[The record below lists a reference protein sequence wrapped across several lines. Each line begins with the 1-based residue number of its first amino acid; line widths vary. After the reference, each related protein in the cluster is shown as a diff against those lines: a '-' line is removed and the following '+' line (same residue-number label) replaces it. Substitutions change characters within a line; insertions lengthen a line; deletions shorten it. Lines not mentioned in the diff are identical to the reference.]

1 MRLLKPVIGSAVI
14 HGLPQKGCT
23 ENTCGTADLATIRN
37 VFLCFKYIF
46 YEMLLRNKHKST
58 VLLFS
63 LLESP
68 NCSIGQT
75 SDIQPHFTSERMR
88 PPREAD
94 GGRRN
99 HTAGCVAVQLRGELV
114 LGLQNEHSHLSVM
127 QAHVS
132 LHTYPTISTQ
142 RRESR
147 GLCCNNYAGAG
158 LGFIL
163 S

>member
-1 MRLLKPVIGSAVI
+1 MRLLKPVIVSAVI
-14 HGLPQKGCT
+14 HGRT
-23 ENTCGTADLATIRN
+23 ENTCGAADRATTRK
-37 VFLCFKYIF
+37 VFLCLKCTF
-46 YEMLLRNKHKST
+46 YEMLLRNKHRST
-58 VLLFS
+58 VFLFS

-68 NCSIGQT
+68 NCSIGQA

-114 LGLQNEHSHLSVM
+114 LGLQNEHSCLSPVM

-132 LHTYPTISTQ
+132 LHTYPPISI
-142 RRESR
+142 RSRESR
-147 GLCCNNYAGAG
+147 GLCCNNYADAG
-158 LGFIL
+158 LGFIF